1 MRQVARKG
9 LITMAAAGGVLAMAA
24 GYAHADSAAAG
35 GAAHSPGVGSGNA
48 VQAPIDVPVNVCG
61 NTVDV
66 VGVLNPAFGNKCA
79 NASGGHHGH
88 GQHAGQGRE
97 HDQGGKHRR
106 TAGGHGGATAVGR
119 ATNSPGIGSGNVV
132 QAPIDV
138 PVNVC
143 GNSVDVVGLLN
154 PTFGNDCA
162 NVSPTSPGYPH
173 HPGHPTGP
181 GQPPERGHHPRDHG
195 NPEHP
200 GHPQTGK
207 PEQPVHQA
215 QPVQPVHPGHPH
227 HPGSPHEP
235 RSAMPEAPGVRTQ
248 TVRAPHTQ
256 VVSTPRRVE
265 RHEPQLA
272 QTGAGAL
279 GYAVPL
285 SAGMLLGGAVLYRRA
300 RTAGR

>member
-1 MRQVARKG
+1 
-9 LITMAAAGGVLAMAA
+9 MAAAGGVLAMAA

-35 GAAHSPGVGSGNA
+35 GAAHSPGIGSGNA
-48 VQAPIDVPVNVCG
+48 VQLPIDVPVNACG

-66 VGVLNPAFGNKCA
+66 VGLLNPAFGNKCA
-79 NASGGHHGH
+79 NVSGGHHGH
-88 GQHAGQGRE
+88 GHHAGQGRE

-106 TAGGHGGATAVGR
+106 TAGGHGGATAAGG
-119 ATNSPGIGSGNVV
+119 ATNSPGVGSGNAV
-132 QAPIDV
+132 QAPVDV
-138 PVNVC
+138 PVNAC

-154 PTFGNDCA
+154 PVFGNDCA
-162 NVSPTSPGYPH
+162 NASATSPGYPH
-173 HPGHPTGP
+173 HPGQPSGP
-181 GQPPERGHHPRDHG
+181 GQPPERGHQPRHPG

-200 GHPQTGK
+200 GK
-207 PEQPVHQA
+207 PEQPVHHA
-215 QPVQPVHPGHPH
+215 QPAHPH

-235 RSAMPEAPGVRTQ
+235 RSVVPEAPGVRTQ
-248 TVRAPHTQ
+248 TAGAPHTQ
-256 VVSTPRRVE
+256 VVSTPRRGE
-265 RHEPQLA
+265 RREPQLA